1 MEGAYARRIGEGGRT
16 TEYYRSRAD
25 YVNGRVTAS
34 RSRARQ
40 RQRINRSVGGRV
52 A

>member
-1 MEGAYARRIGEGGRT
+1 MEGAYARKINPDGTRV
-16 TEYYRSRAD
+16 YYRRKID
-25 YVNGRVTAS
+25 YQEGRETSS

-52 A
+52 V

>member
-1 MEGAYARRIGEGGRT
+1 MEGAYARKVESGRT
-16 TEYYRSRAD
+16 TAYYRNRAD
-25 YVNGRVTAS
+25 YVQGRETAS

-40 RQRINRSVGGRV
+40 RQRINRSVRGRV

>member
-1 MEGAYARRIGEGGRT
+1 MEGAYARKINSDGTRT
-16 TEYYRSRAD
+16 YYRNRAD
-25 YVNGRVTAS
+25 YVQGRETAS

-52 A
+52 V